1 MKKAFLLR
9 PFPNGANEISA
20 FRNESIIAIGFP
32 KVEDLHG
39 KSLQEIKNQ
48 LSSTPNDLSGF
59 MLGNALASINTF
71 LNEIQSGDICVLP
84 DGDDIYFCEVNSD
97 YQYDSKKIAV
107 GYPHLREIKFL
118 SQTSRNRLSKEFRKA
133 LKMNRIAYPLTQHIE
148 EITALIKG
156 VSIPTTQMI
165 EVNYPLRPGLNI
177 SFKIPADISKTE
189 AERLSTHLSSLYF
202 QE

>member
-9 PFPNGANEISA
+9 PFPNGTNEISA
-20 FRNESIIAIGFP
+20 FRNEGIIAIGFP
-32 KVEDLHG
+32 KVDCLKG
-39 KSLQEIKNQ
+39 KSLQEIKSE
-48 LSSTPNDLSGF
+48 LSLSPNNLSGF

-71 LNEIQSGDICVLP
+71 LSEIQCGDICVLP
-84 DGDDIYFCEVNSD
+84 DGDDIYFCEVTSNYKYESN
-97 YQYDSKKIAV
+97 KVAV
-107 GYPHLREIKFL
+107 GYPHLREVKFL

-148 EITALIKG
+148 ETIALMKG

-165 EVNYPLRPGLNI
+165 DVNYPLRAGLNI
-177 SFKIPADISKTE
+177 SFKIPADTTKTE
-189 AERLSTHLSSLYF
+189 AERLSTHLRSLYF